1 MIEIPAN
8 PSQRNFEA
16 EVDRA
21 VEEVL
26 KSMRLHPQHRAGAL
40 SVNHGGSHFHVLN
53 DVADEVARR
62 FKAKGYHAHY
72 CYSVKGTAHTLEI
85 TTYPTNNDI

>member
-1 MIEIPAN
+1 MIEIPEN
-8 PSQRNFEA
+8 PMPRDFQR
-16 EVDRA
+16 EVDVA

-26 KSMRLHPQHRAGAL
+26 KGLKSTGRVGTL
-40 SVNHGGSHFHVLN
+40 SVNHGASHFHVMN
-53 DVADEVARR
+53 DVASAVAAR

-72 CYSVKGTAHTLEI
+72 CYSFEGDAHALEI

>member
-1 MIEIPAN
+1 MIDIPEN
-8 PSQRNFEA
+8 PTPRNFQK
-16 EVDRA
+16 EVDEA

-26 KSMRLHPQHRAGAL
+26 KGLKSSDRVGAL
-40 SVNHGGSHFHVLN
+40 SVNHGTSHFQVMN
-53 DVADEVARR
+53 DVAHEVAQR

-72 CYSVKGTAHTLEI
+72 CYSVRGVAYTLEI